1 MNART
6 PIVAVSTAMFMST
19 AAFAA
24 SMSPAQ
30 QCTALENQFDR
41 EIVKHAAASKA
52 AVAMTLRVDAGKLCR
67 NGNNDDGVKKLEQA
81 LKDIGV
87 KPAS

>member
-1 MNART
+1 MNARML
-6 PIVAVSTAMFMST
+6 IVAVSTAMFIST

-24 SMSPAQ
+24 SMTSAQ
-30 QCTALENQFDR
+30 QCTALENQFDQ

-52 AVAMTLRVDAGKLCR
+52 AAALALRKDGGELCR
-67 NGNNDDGVKKLEQA
+67 NGNKDKGIKKLKQA
-81 LKDIGV
+81 LTYIGV